1 MVSATSNKYIN
12 QTTFSDFDSIKKSIQ
27 SQVQYYF
34 SEENLR
40 RDVYLRCNMDEEGWV
55 SISFI
60 CGFNRMRSFESSAVI
75 ETLKSLNLLELD
87 LQNNRVRLLD
97 NNSRKLWILTQ
108 EMKDGFLVGIG
119 QQAQQSE
126 ESGWVTVKSKKLYK
140 LENGAGGSTS
150 SSSSKDSLS
159 KIMINNEEDNET
171 TIKQHKT
178 EEGFFDLSGDE
189 DDQQDFFSKERRNFD
204 YRNIEQE
211 QQDFENELLEQQHL
225 EEEEEEQEEQQEEQF
240 EQAEE
245 QFFGS
250 YSEKSEDNFND
261 DQDFENSEEDED
273 ISNKL
278 IIVTQSSFRKNKIN
292 GKKYINADLV
302 SAINDGLYFYEQDL
316 KRNKQ
321 TKYQQFNTIIVE
333 ETKLSKQPSQ
343 QSIQSKSSQ
352 QQQQQQQ
359 QPQQQKLQQYQPPPN
374 KLNDLKSPTRL
385 YSSKPKN
392 TSGNK
397 VNDSSTPIG
406 WVMAPNSEPP
416 SPVSNSPLNT
426 SNKLGETKS
435 SNSKPIININNNNNN
450 NINSHN
456 NNNSYASIVNSTSNS
471 SNSLLSIK
479 SNNSS
484 IDGNSESEKQ
494 PSPFPYFQHPSYELL
509 SENGFVQHKYNK
521 YRSKCMK
528 DRERFGIGQSMEMNT
543 LFRFW
548 SHFLRSHFNIKMYEE
563 FKTIALEDAKQNWR
577 YGLECLFRFYSYGLE
592 KKIKLLLLN
601 DFQTLTLQDFKEQK
615 QIYGVEKF
623 WAFQKY
629 GKDKTP
635 YELNPELKQ
644 ILSKFNSV
652 EDFRTYERVNRPV
665 VSLNQ
670 IKTSSSSVSSSP
682 KVSSSLP
689 TNTTTTSSLP
699 IHKSSPSPSSS
710 SSFSSNSHSTS
721 FGGRKKSFGSSSNTM
736 AWNTRSTVQTT
747 PHQSSNGTNNASG
760 VVGSSSAKTYFVKNG
775 M

>member
-1 MVSATSNKYIN
+1 MVSATSTKYVN
-12 QTTFSDFDSIKKSIQ
+12 QTFSDFDSIKKSIQ

-60 CGFNRMRSFESSAVI
+60 CGFNRMRSFDIPTVI
-75 ETLKSLNLLELD
+75 ETLKSLNSLELD
-87 LQNNRVRLLD
+87 LQNSRVRLLD
-97 NNSRKLWILTQ
+97 SSSRKLWILTQ
-108 EMKDGFLVGIG
+108 EIKEGFLEGIEQG
-119 QQAQQSE
+119 KVSE

-140 LENGAGGSTS
+140 LENASG
-150 SSSSKDSLS
+150 SKDSL
-159 KIMINNEEDNET
+159 IIGEENNEI
-171 TIKQHKT
+171 IKQYKS

-189 DDQQDFFSKERRNFD
+189 EDQDQQDFFTKERRNFD

-211 QQDFENELLEQQHL
+211 QQEFENQLSEEDK
-225 EEEEEEQEEQQEEQF
+225 EEETKQQEGVEQIEEQL
-240 EQAEE
+240 
-245 QFFGS
+245 FGS

-261 DQDFENSEEDED
+261 DDDQDFNDSEEED
-273 ISNKL
+273 DDITNNL
-278 IIVTQSSFRKNKIN
+278 IIVTQSPFRKNKIN
-292 GKKYINADLV
+292 GKKYINADLA

-333 ETKLSKQPSQ
+333 ESKLSKQTQ
-343 QSIQSKSSQ
+343 QSQKPIQSSSQ
-352 QQQQQQQ
+352 QP
-359 QPQQQKLQQYQPPPN
+359 QPQPKQILSN
-374 KLNDLKSPTRL
+374 KLHDLKSPTRL
-385 YSSKPKN
+385 YSPKPKN
-392 TSGNK
+392 TGGSK
-397 VNDSSTPIG
+397 VNDGSTPIG
-406 WVMAPNSEPP
+406 WVMAPISEPP
-416 SPVSNSPLNT
+416 SPVSNSPLSPPPNQSI
-426 SNKLGETKS
+426 SNKSIETKF
-435 SNSKPIININNNNNN
+435 NGKPTINNK
-450 NINSHN
+450 

-471 SNSLLSIK
+471 SGSLLSSSIK
-479 SNNSS
+479 STNSS
-484 IDGNSESEKQ
+484 IDSNIDSEKQ

-521 YRSKCMK
+521 YRSKCLK

-563 FKTIALEDAKQNWR
+563 FKSIALEDAKQNWR

-601 DFQTLTLQDFKEQK
+601 DFQTLTLQDYKEQK

-635 YELNPELKQ
+635 FELNPELNQ
-644 ILSKFNSV
+644 VLLKFNSV
-652 EDFRTYERVNRPV
+652 EDFRTYERVNKPV

-670 IKTSSSSVSSSP
+670 IKTSSSIVSSSP
-682 KVSSSLP
+682 KLSSSLP
-689 TNTTTTSSLP
+689 SLQ
-699 IHKSSPSPSSS
+699 IHKSSSSS
-710 SSFSSNSHSTS
+710 SASSFNSNSHSTS
-721 FGGRKKSFGSSSNTM
+721 FGRKKSFGSSSNTM
-736 AWNTRSTVQTT
+736 AWNTRSTTQTT
-747 PHQSSNGTNNASG
+747 SHQSSNTSNSG
-760 VVGSSSAKTYFVKNG
+760 VVGSSSTKTYFVKNG

>member
-1 MVSATSNKYIN
+1 MVSATSTKYVN

-55 SISFI
+55 SIPFI
-60 CGFNRMRSFESSAVI
+60 CGFNRMRSFEILTVI
-75 ETLKSLNLLELD
+75 ETLKSLNSMELD
-87 LQNNRVRLLD
+87 LQNNRIRLLD
-97 NNSRKLWILTQ
+97 NSSRELWILTQ
-108 EMKDGFLVGIG
+108 EMKNGFLVGIE
-119 QQAQQSE
+119 QQSQTSE

-140 LENGAGGSTS
+140 LENGGGGTLTLS
-150 SSSSKDSLS
+150 SSS
-159 KIMINNEEDNET
+159 IDNEKDT
-171 TIKQHKT
+171 EIIKQHKT

-189 DDQQDFFSKERRNFD
+189 DDQQDFFIKERRNFD

-211 QQDFENELLEQQHL
+211 QQDFENEL
-225 EEEEEEQEEQQEEQF
+225 EEEEQQQQQQQQQQEEEQQQKEEIEEV
-240 EQAEE
+240 EQL
-245 QFFGS
+245 FGS
-250 YSEKSEDNFND
+250 YSERSEDNFND

-278 IIVTQSSFRKNKIN
+278 IIVTQSPFRKNKIN
-292 GKKYINADLV
+292 GKKYINADLA

-321 TKYQQFNTIIVE
+321 TRYQQFNTIIVE
-333 ETKLSKQPSQ
+333 ESKLSKPSQ
-343 QSIQSKSSQ
+343 QTTTPTTNKSSQ
-352 QQQQQQQ
+352 HSQKQSQPQPQPQPQHQHQQQQKQKPQQQ
-359 QPQQQKLQQYQPPPN
+359 QPLN

-385 YSSKPKN
+385 YSPKPKN
-392 TSGNK
+392 TGGN
-397 VNDSSTPIG
+397 DGSTPIG
-406 WVMAPNSEPP
+406 WVMAPKSEPP
-416 SPVSNSPLNT
+416 SPVSNSPLNAT
-426 SNKLGETKS
+426 PNQLVNSVSNQPIETKF
-435 SNSKPIININNNNNN
+435 NSKPINNNNNN
-450 NINSHN
+450 N

-471 SNSLLSIK
+471 SNSLLSSSIK

-484 IDGNSESEKQ
+484 MDGNVDGEKQ

-635 YELNPELKQ
+635 YDLNPELKQ
-644 ILSKFNSV
+644 ILSRFNSV
-652 EDFRTYERVNRPV
+652 EDFRTYERVNKPV

-670 IKTSSSSVSSSP
+670 ISSSP

-689 TNTTTTSSLP
+689 PTTIVSSSSSSSQ
-699 IHKSSPSPSSS
+699 IHKSSSPSS

-721 FGGRKKSFGSSSNTM
+721 FGSRKKSFGSSSNTM
-736 AWNTRSTVQTT
+736 AWNTRSTAQAT
-747 PHQSSNGTNNASG
+747 PHQSSNTSSNCG